1 VEVVPGGA
9 FEANSPAPPAPP
21 FPKKKERAGAAAPQ
35 AIALPRKQVSVERA
49 ASRLIQAGFLVGL
62 VAVWYLASTRWGVN
76 RLLLPNP
83 LAVYDNLLDILR
95 SGEFIDDLET
105 TLEEL
110 AAAFALSATGG
121 ITLGY
126 LISRSP
132 YWIAVFEPLFAAI
145 YSIPIIL
152 FLPLFVLFF
161 GLGPASKI
169 ALGAAISFFP
179 IVINTIAGFGHV
191 DRLFVMAARSMGA
204 SDYHLFR
211 HVLLPAA
218 SPVILTGLRMGF
230 TTALLS
236 IIGSETLASLAG
248 LGHRIVHLAEA
259 MEMARMFAYIV
270 FVIAIAVTLNTIVSR
285 LEARGKRD

>member
-1 VEVVPGGA
+1 MRGKTIE
-9 FEANSPAPPAPP
+9 SPLPDFAR
-21 FPKKKERAGAAAPQ
+21 KRRRAGKG
-35 AIALPRKQVSVERA
+35 L
-49 ASRLIQAGFLVGL
+49 SRLIQASFLFSL
-62 VAVWYLASTRWGVN
+62 VIIWYLAATQWGVN
-76 RLLLPNP
+76 RLLLPDP
-83 LAVYDNLLDILR
+83 VAVYDNLLDILR
-95 SGEFIDDLET
+95 SGDFIDDLQT
-105 TLEEL
+105 TLGEL
-110 AAAFALSATGG
+110 AAAFVASATGG
-121 ITLGY
+121 VVLGY
-126 LISRSP
+126 LISRSR
-132 YWIAVFEPLFAAI
+132 YWTVVFEPLFAAI
-145 YSIPIIL
+145 YAIPLIL

-169 ALGAAISFFP
+169 ALGATISFFP
-179 IVINTIAGFGHV
+179 IIINTITGFANV
-191 DRLFVMAARSMGA
+191 DRLFVTAARSMGA

-270 FVIAIAVTLNTIVSR
+270 FVIAIAVFLNSIVSV
-285 LEARGKRD
+285 LEARGRRG

>member
-1 VEVVPGGA
+1 MAGKTAQAARHGA
-9 FEANSPAPPAPP
+9 
-21 FPKKKERAGAAAPQ
+21 
-35 AIALPRKQVSVERA
+35 LV
-49 ASRLIQAGFLVGL
+49 SRLIQAGFLVGL
-62 VAVWYLASTRWGVN
+62 IVVWYLAATRWGVN
-76 RLLLPNP
+76 RLLLPDP
-83 LAVYDNLLDILR
+83 IAVADNLFDILR
-95 SGEFIDDLET
+95 SGEFIDDLKT
-105 TLEEL
+105 TLGEL
-110 AAAFALSATGG
+110 LIAFAISVTGG

-132 YWIAVFEPLFAAI
+132 YWIEVFDPLFAAI

-161 GLGPASKI
+161 GLGPPSKI
-169 ALGAAISFFP
+169 ALGASISFFP
-179 IVINTIAGFGHV
+179 IVINTIAGFAHV
-191 DRLFVMAARSMGA
+191 DRLFVTAARSMGA
-204 SDYHLFR
+204 SNYHLFR

-259 MEMARMFAYIV
+259 MDMARMFAYIV
-270 FVIAIAVTLNTIVSR
+270 FVVAIAVTLNTIVST
-285 LEARGKRD
+285 LEARGKRDEW

>member
-1 VEVVPGGA
+1 MAG
-9 FEANSPAPPAPP
+9 
-21 FPKKKERAGAAAPQ
+21 KTTERHNRD
-35 AIALPRKQVSVERA
+35 ALV
-49 ASRLIQAGFLVGL
+49 SRLIQAGFLVGL
-62 VAVWYLASTRWGVN
+62 IAIWYLAATRWGVN

-83 LAVYDNLLDILR
+83 VTVYDNLVDILR
-95 SGEFIDDLET
+95 SGEFIDDLKT
-105 TLEEL
+105 TLGEL
-110 AAAFALSATGG
+110 AIAFAISVTGG
-121 ITLGY
+121 VTLGY

-132 YWIAVFEPLFAAI
+132 YWIEVFEPLLAAI

-169 ALGAAISFFP
+169 AIGASISFFP

-191 DRLFVMAARSMGA
+191 DRLFVTAARSMGA

-211 HVLLPAA
+211 YVLLPAA
-218 SPVILTGLRMGF
+218 LPVILTGLRMGF
-230 TTALLS
+230 TTALLA

-270 FVIAIAVTLNTIVSR
+270 FVIAIAVTLNAIVSTF
-285 LEARGKRD
+285 EARGKRN

>member
-1 VEVVPGGA
+1 L
-9 FEANSPAPPAPP
+9 FRS
-21 FPKKKERAGAAAPQ
+21 
-35 AIALPRKQVSVERA
+35 
-49 ASRLIQAGFLVGL
+49 
-62 VAVWYLASTRWGVN
+62 RWGVN

-83 LAVYDNLLDILR
+83 IAVYDNLVDILR
-95 SGEFIDDLET
+95 SGEFIDDLKT
-105 TLEEL
+105 TLGEL
-110 AAAFALSATGG
+110 AVAFAISVTGG
-121 ITLGY
+121 VTLGY

-132 YWIAVFEPLFAAI
+132 YWIEVFEPLLAAI

-169 ALGAAISFFP
+169 AIGATISFFP

-191 DRLFVMAARSMGA
+191 EPLFVTAARAMGA

-211 HVLLPAA
+211 HVLAPAA
-218 SPVILTGLRMGF
+218 LPVILTGLRMGF
-230 TTALLS
+230 TTALLA

-248 LGHRIVHLAEA
+248 LGHHIVQLAEA

-270 FVIAIAVTLNTIVSR
+270 FVIAIAATLNAMVSA
-285 LEARGKRD
+285 LEERGRRN